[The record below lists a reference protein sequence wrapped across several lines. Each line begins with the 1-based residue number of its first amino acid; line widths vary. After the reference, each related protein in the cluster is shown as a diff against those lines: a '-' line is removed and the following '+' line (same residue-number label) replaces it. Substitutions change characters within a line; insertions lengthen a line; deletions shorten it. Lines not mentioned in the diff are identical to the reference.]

1 MVRRDMVRRG
11 ANPHSS
17 VAIGVVK
24 ASRSAPRGCRTAA
37 EDTGSLAAR
46 RKTAPRSAAPHPTIL
61 ADQATFEAAIAA
73 LATIDE
79 KLVATAIADRP
90 LPTLRRRAAGLE
102 GLVGIVV
109 SQQVST
115 ASAAAIFGR
124 LQARLGAFDAA
135 SIHAASDDELK
146 ACGLSRAKLVTLR
159 ALAEAQMK
167 GLLDFAALA
176 QADAEVAHAA
186 LCALRG
192 IGPWTAD
199 VFLLFCL
206 GHADAWPAGDL
217 ALQEAAKLALG
228 LDARPDTKAM
238 IALGARWRPLRG
250 VAAQCLWAYYS
261 ATRKV
266 RTTLDAPM
274 PDAAEKQARNG

>member
-1 MVRRDMVRRG
+1 M
-11 ANPHSS
+11 S
-17 VAIGVVK
+17 
-24 ASRSAPRGCRTAA
+24 
-37 EDTGSLAAR
+37 AR
-46 RKTAPRSAAPHPTIL
+46 RNKAASAVAAHPTIL
-61 ADQATFEAAIAA
+61 ADQATFDAAVAA
-73 LATIDE
+73 LATLDGR
-79 KLVATAIADRP
+79 LVETTIADRP

-115 ASAAAIFGR
+115 ASATAIFGR
-124 LQARLGAFDAA
+124 VKARLGAFDAA
-135 SIHAASDDELK
+135 SIHAATDEELK
-146 ACGLSRAKLVTLR
+146 ACGLSASKLKTIR
-159 ALAEAQMK
+159 ALAEAHDS
-167 GLLDFAALA
+167 GVLDFAALG

-238 IALGARWRPLRG
+238 IALGERWRPLRG

-261 ATRKV
+261 ATRRA

-274 PDAAEKQARNG
+274 PDAAER